1 MKRFF
6 KILESKMR
14 KDEKSYSLIFKMKPF
29 YKYSVPKTQI
39 VEFIERHSISE
50 KLSVLPQKLFISR
63 VPVHK

>member
-1 MKRFF
+1 MKGFF

-50 KLSVLPQKLFISR
+50 KL
-63 VPVHK
+63 